1 MIVSE
6 PIYKKSKNV
15 MKTYT
20 NEISLVIAAVF
31 SNKLFLSSFQERRKV
46 QKIRIKSLSVNNYST
61 VRNKRSPML
70 IIFWTFFQVLLK
82 RGYIH

>member
-1 MIVSE
+1 MIVSG

-31 SNKLFLSSFQERRKV
+31 SNKLFLSSFQGRRKV
-46 QKIRIKSLSVNNYST
+46 QK
-61 VRNKRSPML
+61 NKNKKA
-70 IIFWTFFQVLLK
+70 FQSITTLQSGINVAL
-82 RGYIH
+82 R

>member
-31 SNKLFLSSFQERRKV
+31 YNKLFFKLISGTAEG
-46 QKIRIKSLSVNNYST
+46 QKKTKNKAIKPFS
-61 VRNKRSPML
+61 
-70 IIFWTFFQVLLK
+70 Q
-82 RGYIH
+82 

>member
-31 SNKLFLSSFQERRKV
+31 SNKLFFKLISGTAEDPK
-46 QKIRIKSLSVNNYST
+46 
-61 VRNKRSPML
+61 NKTRL
-70 IIFWTFFQVLLK
+70 
-82 RGYIH
+82 

>member
-20 NEISLVIAAVF
+20 NEISLVIAALF
-31 SNKLFLSSFQERRKV
+31 SNNLFFKLISGTAEGPK
-46 QKIRIKSLSVNNYST
+46 
-61 VRNKRSPML
+61 NKNKKPFS
-70 IIFWTFFQVLLK
+70 Q
-82 RGYIH
+82 

>member
-31 SNKLFLSSFQERRKV
+31 SNKLFFKLISGTTEGPK
-46 QKIRIKSLSVNNYST
+46 KKKTTIKPFS
-61 VRNKRSPML
+61 
-70 IIFWTFFQVLLK
+70 Q
-82 RGYIH
+82 

>member
-15 MKTYT
+15 MKTYN

-31 SNKLFLSSFQERRKV
+31 SNKLFFKLISGTAEG
-46 QKIRIKSLSVNNYST
+46 QK
-61 VRNKRSPML
+61 NKTRL
-70 IIFWTFFQVLLK
+70 
-82 RGYIH
+82 

>member
-20 NEISLVIAAVF
+20 NEISLVIAALF
-31 SNKLFLSSFQERRKV
+31 SNNLFFKLISGTAEGPKNKTRLN
-46 QKIRIKSLSVNNYST
+46 IKPFS
-61 VRNKRSPML
+61 
-70 IIFWTFFQVLLK
+70 Q
-82 RGYIH
+82 